1 LIQIC
6 ASVVLFLIGCIYLC
20 CYCGIKAEKQE
31 FKMPENPIAQVVD
44 RVVKKEA
51 VANAVGE
58 VVKREVGKALEKH

>member
-6 ASVVLFLIGCIYLC
+6 ASVVLFLIGCVYLC
-20 CYCGIKAEKQE
+20 CYCGIKTEKQE

-51 VANAVGE
+51 IANAVGE
-58 VVKREVGKALEKH
+58 VVKKEVGKALDKR